1 MIQISFEIIK
11 KQINLKEN
19 CLGEFFSKLK
29 FLISI
34 TFLLFLFGII
44 ASGKDRIPNGW
55 KVVNE

>member
-1 MIQISFEIIK
+1 M
-11 KQINLKEN
+11 KEN

-34 TFLLFLFGII
+34 TFPLFLFGII